1 MSNAIRNY
9 IGRTITLTSC
19 EGVTIRNGSV
29 ESITETLV
37 GDYSPERATR
47 KLRKALNDPNVTI
60 SKVKKETNY
69 YKMDVLEFVRRA
81 ERL

>member
-1 MSNAIRNY
+1 MSNAIRHY
-9 IGRTITLTSC
+9 IGRTITLTDC

-29 ESITETLV
+29 EAIAETLV

-47 KLRKALNDPNVTI
+47 KLRKALKDPNVTI
-60 SKVKKETNY
+60 SKTDKKTNY